1 MLDEKLINSV
11 KQYREFNFND
21 EMNLINIFQTLSH
34 DFPKSLPLSETD
46 IVAKI
51 HQNLTRLGFDSSNLF
66 QSKDNIDVDYKQN
79 GYKWPKYHFQL
90 YFRNIK
96 AQDQPF
102 SSVTYDKKN
111 IMLVI
116 DTNYASEKLADLKNK
131 TDKTIQEELNVSLAN
146 KFKLGS
152 FYIFMPIDDELL
164 NSLILLRLCEQQSH
178 ILNDAL
184 LKYAARL
191 IYVQQ
196 SSISVKVKN
205 ATQLK
210 TIEHDFGKVTNNF
223 LHDFR
228 VPETDSREN
237 TPQIRITDLIKYM
250 YDVVNDKPVDSEL
263 FNLITQG
270 QMDTNSINI
279 IINQARQ
286 LALDNVLTE
295 ASTKEKSRIKHDLSK
310 PVANR
315 VLHIWKI
322 NHQKDNNEYSPT
334 AKHILAV
341 HGTQNLSVLNI
352 LGEGL
357 LDSDSLAKQ
366 GSTHYHYT
374 GSGLGKGIYFA
385 RMDQAEKSYNYT
397 ETNDKAHSYMFL
409 ADIAYTKVVHTKH
422 YGSVN
427 DRNHKIDLVWGDFV
441 GSYDRDEIVAKNP
454 KQVQIKYLL
463 ELE

>member
-1 MLDEKLINSV
+1 MLNEKLINSV
-11 KQYREFNFND
+11 NQYREFNFND

-34 DFPKSLPLSETD
+34 DFPQSLPLSETD
-46 IVAKI
+46 IIAKVQ
-51 HQNLTRLGFDSSNLF
+51 QNLTRLGFDSDNLF
-66 QSKDNIDVDYKQN
+66 QSKDNVDFDYSQN
-79 GYKWPKYHFQL
+79 TYKWPKYHFQFS
-90 YFRNIK
+90 FRNIK
-96 AQDQPF
+96 AQNQPF
-102 SSVTYDKKN
+102 SSITYDKKN
-111 IMLVI
+111 MMLEI
-116 DTNYASEKLADLKNK
+116 DRNYESEKLAILKNK
-131 TDKTIQEELNVSLAN
+131 VPRTVQENLNIQLGSQV
-146 KFKLGS
+146 KFKS
-152 FYIFMPIDDELL
+152 FYIFIPIDNELL
-164 NSLILLRLCEQQSH
+164 DSLILLKLCEQQSH
-178 ILNDAL
+178 LLNSTL
-184 LKYAARL
+184 LKYAAKL

-196 SSISVKVKN
+196 SSISVKVEN

-210 TIEHDFGKVTNNF
+210 TIEHDFGKVTNDF

-228 VPETDSREN
+228 VPEVDSREN
-237 TPQIRITDLIKYM
+237 APQIRVTDLIKYM

-270 QMDTNSINI
+270 RVDTNSMNI

-295 ASTKEKSRIKHDLSK
+295 ASPKEKSRIENDLSNS
-310 PVANR
+310 VADR
-315 VLHIWKI
+315 ILHIWKI
-322 NHQKDNNEYSPT
+322 NHQKDNNDYSPT

-357 LDSDSLAKQ
+357 LDSVSLEKQ

-397 ETNDKAHSYMFL
+397 ESNDEAHSYMFL
-409 ADIAYTKVVHTKH
+409 ADIAYTNVVHTKH
-422 YGSVN
+422 YGN
-427 DRNHKIDLVWGDFV
+427 IDDHLHKVDLVWGDFV
-441 GSYDRDEIVAKNP
+441 GSYDRDEIVAKSP